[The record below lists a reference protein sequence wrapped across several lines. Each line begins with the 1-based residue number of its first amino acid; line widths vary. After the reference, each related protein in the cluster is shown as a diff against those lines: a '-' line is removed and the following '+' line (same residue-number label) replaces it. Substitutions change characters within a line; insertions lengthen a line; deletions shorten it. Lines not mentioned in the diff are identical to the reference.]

1 MPRSFEPNFLFDA
14 EVVVENV
21 KGNLVDTENMVLICS
36 DSNIFSLTFK
46 VVLNCGKLL
55 SEIGAV
61 FITDTLD

>member
-1 MPRSFEPNFLFDA
+1 MSFEQNFLLDA

-21 KGNLVDTENMVLICS
+21 KGRLVDAEKMVLIGG

-46 VVLNCGKLL
+46 VILNCGELL

-61 FITDTLD
+61 LIADTLD